1 MPLKLFAITLTLSG
15 TIIMLAALHP
25 AMQLWNAQRT
35 GRQKNAWQI
44 LVVLMMLFVM
54 AYVIFLAAIASHSV
68 STVDFVV
75 SALMFGGSC
84 FVILV
89 LRISLGSIREVKLAA
104 EQERYNALHDQL
116 TKLPNRMLLGESVLQ
131 AIAHG
136 KRRHAPLCLMIM
148 DLNQF
153 KEINDTLGHHIGD
166 KLLQALV
173 PRLQGAARE
182 SDLIARLGGDEFAI
196 LLTGTGREGA
206 IAVSERIIQ
215 SLAEP
220 LSVDSYDLKIGISM
234 GVSQYPADGHD
245 FDTLIKKAEI
255 AMYAAKNGTNHIEV
269 YKPSQN
275 VHSIEKLN
283 TTRKLHDAITKGR
296 MSLHF
301 QPIIDL
307 QTRQVKCFEVLSR
320 WFDEELGAVPPDEF
334 IPIAEQTGL
343 IKQLTLWM
351 LDEAIRQCQHWQALK
366 PDLHLSVNMTA
377 QDLQDTYLIRNIN
390 DILTKH
396 GFNAGQL
403 HIEIT
408 ESNMMT
414 DSGHSRRVIS
424 QLHELGVSLSID
436 DFGTGFSSLAYLKQ
450 MPTQTI
456 KIDKSFVSD
465 IVENGSDEIIVR
477 SVIDIAHNMG
487 QVVIAEGIEDRAC
500 LERLISLNCDY
511 GQGYFFSRP
520 LPGED
525 VVPWLQERVE
535 ISQKAAM

>member
-35 GRQKNAWQI
+35 GRQKNAWRI
-44 LVVLMMLFVM
+44 LVVLMILFVM
-54 AYVIFLAAIASHSV
+54 AYIIFLVAIASHSV
-68 STVDFVV
+68 STIDLVV

-89 LRISLGSIREVKLAA
+89 LRISLGSIKEIKFSA

-116 TKLPNRMLLGESVLQ
+116 TKLPNRVLLGESVLQ

-148 DLNQF
+148 DLDQF
-153 KEINDTLGHHIGD
+153 KEINDTLGHHFGD

-196 LLTGTGREGA
+196 LLTGTDREGA

-215 SLAEP
+215 SLEEP
-220 LSVDSYDLKIGISM
+220 LSVDRYDLKIGISM
-234 GVSQYPADGHD
+234 GVAQFPTDGHD

-255 AMYAAKNGTNHIEV
+255 AMYAAKNGANHLEV
-269 YKPSQN
+269 YSPNQN

-283 TTRKLHDAITKGR
+283 ITRKLHDAINKGR

-301 QPIIDL
+301 QPIVDL
-307 QTRQVKCFEVLSR
+307 RTKQVKCFEVLSR
-320 WFDEELGAVPPDEF
+320 WFDEELGPIPPDEF

-351 LDEAIRQCQHWQALK
+351 LDEAIRQCLHWQALK

-377 QDLQDTYLIRNIN
+377 QDLQDTYLIRNIT

-414 DSGHSRRVIS
+414 HSGHSRRVIS

-450 MPTQTI
+450 LPTQTI
-456 KIDKSFVSD
+456 KIDKSFVGD
-465 IVENGSDEIIVR
+465 IVGNNSDEIIVR
-477 SVIDIAHNMG
+477 SVIDIAHNIG
-487 QVVIAEGIEDRAC
+487 QVVIAEGIEDQAC

-520 LPGED
+520 LPGKD
-525 VVPWLQERVE
+525 VIPWLQERGE
-535 ISQKAAM
+535 ITQQAAI